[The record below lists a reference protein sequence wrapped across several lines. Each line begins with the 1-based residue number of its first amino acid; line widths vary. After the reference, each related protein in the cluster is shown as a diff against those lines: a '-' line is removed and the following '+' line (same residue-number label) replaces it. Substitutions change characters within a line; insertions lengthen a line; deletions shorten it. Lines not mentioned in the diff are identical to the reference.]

1 MTTLDFTGEPR
12 VSRRHLAL
20 ALDVESLA
28 EAIELARPL
37 QPYFAVAKVGL
48 ELFSAHGPDAVAAMR
63 DLGFDVFLD
72 VKLHDI
78 PNTVGKAATVLGRLG
93 TRYLTMHASG
103 GVPMLR
109 AGVEGLATG
118 ASAAGLESPI
128 ALGVTVLTSD
138 AEAPVEVFEARAIAA
153 RESGCGGL
161 VCAVAEASRAKAIAP
176 SLIVVTPGI
185 RPAGVAANDQG
196 RPATPAA
203 ALAAGAD
210 LLVIGR
216 AVTAAAH
223 PVEAARRILAELDGV

>member
-1 MTTLDFTGEPR
+1 
-12 VSRRHLAL
+12 
-20 ALDVESLA
+20 
-28 EAIELARPL
+28 
-37 QPYFAVAKVGL
+37 
-48 ELFSAHGPDAVAAMR
+48 
-63 DLGFDVFLD
+63 
-72 VKLHDI
+72 
-78 PNTVGKAATVLGRLG
+78 
-93 TRYLTMHASG
+93 MHASG

-118 ASAAGLESPI
+118 ASAAGYEPPI

-138 AEAPVEVFEARAIAA
+138 AEAPVGVFEARAMAA
-153 RESGCGGL
+153 RDSGCGGL
-161 VCAVAEASRAKAIAP
+161 VCAVAEAPRAKAIAP
-176 SLIVVTPGI
+176 SLVVVTPGI

-223 PVEAARRILAELDGV
+223 PVEAARRVLAELDGV